1 MPDQLNMWNILQL
14 IAHNMLR
21 MFVIPVARS
30 NNIFYYIATGWQH
43 PWWNMWVTAM
53 FPIASSYL
61 ITQIKIK
68 EEQDLL
74 TETTPCSMMSESLT
88 TE

>member
-1 MPDQLNMWNILQL
+1 M
-14 IAHNMLR
+14 R
-21 MFVIPVARS
+21 
-30 NNIFYYIATGWQH
+30 
-43 PWWNMWVTAM
+43 VTAM